1 MTEKI
6 ITSLRESKKARWT
19 ALAVV
24 AFTMFCGYFIQDVL
38 SPIKRMLET
47 DLNWTS
53 TDFAIFRFSYGW
65 LTVFA
70 FMLIIGGIILDK
82 LGVRITGILA
92 TLIMVLGTGIMYFA
106 LISQN
111 LATENWHIRVF
122 NILSGGGNSGYHG
135 LKSDCEMV
143 QRERISPCYGT

>member
-1 MTEKI
+1 
-6 ITSLRESKKARWT
+6 
-19 ALAVV
+19 
-24 AFTMFCGYFIQDVL
+24 MFCGYFIQDVL

-82 LGVRITGILA
+82 LGVRITGI
-92 TLIMVLGTGIMYFA
+92 
-106 LISQN
+106 
-111 LATENWHIRVF
+111 
-122 NILSGGGNSGYHG
+122 
-135 LKSDCEMV
+135 
-143 QRERISPCYGT
+143 

>member
-82 LGVRITGILA
+82 LGVRITGI
-92 TLIMVLGTGIMYFA
+92 
-106 LISQN
+106 
-111 LATENWHIRVF
+111 HRVS
-122 NILSGGGNSGYHG
+122 NILSGGRNSGYHG